1 MDVLTRNG
9 PGLLAALAVLVLAAC
24 SSTGPGESTTPSPS
38 PSFGATVVGAP
49 ETPLESILRLAK
61 ENGAAP
67 GQIAILEVAAQSDV
81 VTFDQLRAAV
91 DETFRCLDAADIEYI
106 QDPVDVTLPLPVITY
121 RIGVPTPESDRLSDE
136 CVYAHSFFVESAYLN
151 QPAALSA
158 NEAQFTNARPH
169 FIECLNDAG
178 YPVDDSA
185 TNDELKNLIVLALTG
200 SGIGSA
206 DDPPPGF
213 VPVDCLSGTGVT
225 GF

>member
-1 MDVLTRNG
+1 MLTRNG
-9 PGLLAALAVLVLAAC
+9 RGLLAAFAVLVLVAC
-24 SSTGPGESTTPSPS
+24 SPAGPREATTPTPAATPS
-38 PSFGATVVGAP
+38 ATGVGAP
-49 ETPLESILRLAK
+49 ETPLESILRISK

-67 GQIAILEVAAQSDV
+67 GQVAILEVAAQSDV

-91 DETFRCLDAADIEYI
+91 DETFRCLDPADIKYI
-106 QDPVDVTLPLPVITY
+106 QDPVDVTPPLPAITY

-136 CVYAHSFFVESAYLN
+136 CVYAHNFFVESAYLN

-169 FIECLNDAG
+169 FIECLNDTG
-178 YPVDDSA
+178 YPVDESA
-185 TNDELKNLIVLALTG
+185 TNDEIKNLIVLALTG

-213 VPVDCLSGTGVT
+213 VPVDCLSGTGIT